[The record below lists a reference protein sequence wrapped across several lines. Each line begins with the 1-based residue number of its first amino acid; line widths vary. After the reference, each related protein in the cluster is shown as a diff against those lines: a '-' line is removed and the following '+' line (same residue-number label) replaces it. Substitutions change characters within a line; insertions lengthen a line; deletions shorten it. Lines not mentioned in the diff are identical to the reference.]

1 MFVNFFIDRPI
12 FASVLAIVIVVAGA
26 VAIPFLPVAMF
37 PEITPPQVVVQAT
50 YPGAS
55 AEVVEQTVTT
65 PIEQQVNGVENMI
78 YMSSRSGSD
87 GTMTLAVTFEVGT
100 NLDIAAVNVQ
110 NRVAIA
116 QAKLP
121 ADVVRQGLNI
131 TKQSPDLVEIVALT
145 SPDGSRD
152 ELYLS
157 NYATLQVRDVLA
169 RVPGV
174 GQVLVFNGR
183 DYGMRIWL
191 NPDRLASLGLT
202 AGDVADAVREQNLQ
216 AAAGQIGQ
224 PPAPR
229 GQQFQYTVT
238 TRGRLSTVSE
248 FEDIILRTRPDGSV
262 LRVHDVGRVELGAQS
277 YGSFGRVGGKP
288 AALIGI
294 FQLPDANALDV
305 ARGVEAAMAR
315 LAPSFPSGVT
325 YTLPYNTT
333 DFVRVSIE
341 EVILTLLVAI
351 GLVILTVYVFLQ
363 DWRTTLIP
371 TLTIPV
377 SLVGTFAV
385 ISAFGFSI
393 NTLTLF
399 GLVLAI
405 GIVVDDAIVVVENTQ
420 RHLDE
425 GNLEPRAAARLAM
438 AEVTGPV
445 IATALV
451 LMAVF
456 IPIAFLPG
464 ITGQL
469 YRQFA
474 LTIAVSVALSALN
487 AMTLTPAL
495 SALLLR
501 PAGVTRQRWLARA
514 WNASF
519 ARLTAGYDRVV
530 RHIVRRAAL
539 ALAVLLLL
547 AGASYALL
555 RAVPTGFAP
564 TEDQGYLLVNV
575 QLPDAASFERTDAV
589 VRQVEQIVL
598 ETPGVSNVV
607 AVGGRS
613 FISGVNGPN
622 VASLFPRLAPW
633 SERERPD
640 LQADAILARLR
651 ARLGQIQEAVVVAFP
666 PPPIR
671 GISSGGGFQFEL
683 QSVSGGSL
691 EGLDAVARQIM
702 DAARQ
707 RPELAGM
714 FTGFR
719 PGVPQLDA
727 QVDRT
732 KARTLGVPVS
742 DVFTSLQTFLGS
754 LYVNDFNAF
763 GRVWRVQLQAE
774 PSYRATP
781 SDVGRL
787 YVRSQPDQTGQ
798 PGQMVPLST
807 LVTVKPVTGP
817 DTISHYNLYR
827 SAEIAGDTA
836 RGASSGQAIA
846 AMQDL
851 ARRFLPAGMAY
862 EWTGLAY
869 QEIESG
875 SWAPFVF
882 ALSALFVFLV
892 LAAQYESWLVPLAVI
907 LAVPLGVLGALGA
920 LWLSG
925 LANDVYAQIGL
936 ALLIGLASK
945 NAILIVEFAR
955 ARREHGLPIVEA
967 AREAARLRFRP
978 ILMTSFAFI
987 LGSLPLVVATGAG
1000 AASRNSIGTTVVGGM
1015 LAVTVLGVLLVPAFY
1030 VAVERLA
1037 EWRRGSPRSPAA
1049 PDAASPS
1056 EDGADGPR
1064 PDQPPSGTTPVD
1076 GAAARPPTEAG
1087 RGGDEG

>member
-1 MFVNFFIDRPI
+1 VFVNFFIDRPI

-26 VAIPFLPVAMF
+26 VAIPFLPIAMF
-37 PEITPPQVVVQAT
+37 PEITPPQVVVTAN

-55 AEVVEQTVTT
+55 AEVVEQTVAT
-65 PIEQQVNGVENMI
+65 PIEQQVNGVEDMI

-87 GTMTLAVTFEVGT
+87 GTMTLNVTFKVGT
-100 NLDIAAVNVQ
+100 DLDIAAVNVQ
-110 NRVAIA
+110 NRVSIA

-121 ADVVRQGLNI
+121 ADVTRQGITI
-131 TKQSPDLVEIVALT
+131 TKQSPDLVEIVALV

-152 ELYLS
+152 ELYLA
-157 NYATLQVRDVLA
+157 NYATLQLVDVLA

-174 GQVLVFNGR
+174 GQVTVFNGR
-183 DYGMRIWL
+183 DYGMRLWL
-191 NPDRLASLGLT
+191 NPERLAGLGLT

-224 PPAPR
+224 PPALP

-238 TRGRLSTVSE
+238 TRGRLTTPAE
-248 FEDIILRTRPDGSV
+248 FEQIILRTRSDGSL
-262 LRVHDVGRVELGAQS
+262 LRVGDVARVELGAQN

-288 AALIGI
+288 AALVGI
-294 FQLPDANALDV
+294 FQLPGANALEV
-305 ARGVEAAMAR
+305 SKGVQAAVAR

-325 YTLPYNTT
+325 HTRPYNTT
-333 DFVRVSIE
+333 EFVRVSIE
-341 EVILTLLVAI
+341 EVVHT
-351 GLVILTVYVFLQ
+351 LVIAIALVVLTVYVFLQ
-363 DWRTTLIP
+363 DWRATLIP

-377 SLVGTFAV
+377 SLVGTFAI
-385 ISAFGFSI
+385 ISVFGFSI

-425 GNLEPRAAARLAM
+425 QRLAPREAARRAT
-438 AEVTGPV
+438 AEVVGPV
-445 IATALV
+445 VATALV

-487 AMTLTPAL
+487 ALTLTPAL
-495 SALLLR
+495 CALLLR
-501 PAGVTRQRWLARA
+501 PAGTARKRWLARVWDA
-514 WNASF
+514 AF
-519 ARLTAGYDRVV
+519 LRLTNRYDWSVQ
-530 RHIVRRAAL
+530 HIVRRAAL
-539 ALAVLLLL
+539 AIVVLLVLS
-547 AGASYALL
+547 GASYVLL
-555 RAVPTGFAP
+555 RTVPTGFAP

-575 QLPDAASFERTDAV
+575 QLPDAASLERTDAV
-589 VRQVEQIVL
+589 VQQIEKVLL
-598 ETPGVSNVV
+598 ETPGVETVV
-607 AVGGRS
+607 AIGGRS
-613 FISGVNGPN
+613 FITGVNGPN
-622 VASLFPRLAPW
+622 VASLFPRLTPW
-633 SERERPD
+633 SQRKTPE
-640 LQADAILARLR
+640 LQADAILGRLR
-651 ARLGQIQEAVVVAFP
+651 SRLGSIQEAVVVVFP

-683 QSVSGGSL
+683 QSVGGGSL
-691 EGLDAVARQIM
+691 QDIDAAARQIM

-707 RPELAGM
+707 RPELAAT

-727 QVDRT
+727 QVDRG
-732 KARTLGVPVS
+732 KAKALGVPLT
-742 DVFTSLQTFLGS
+742 DVFSSLQI
-754 LYVNDFNAF
+754 Y
-763 GRVWRVQLQAE
+763 RVQLQAE
-774 PSYRATP
+774 PSFRASP
-781 SDVGRL
+781 SDVARL
-787 YVRSQPDQTGQ
+787 YVRSQGGPDGRS
-798 PGQMVPLST
+798 GQMVPLST
-807 LVTVKPVTGP
+807 LVTVKPITGP

-836 RGASSGQAIA
+836 PGASSGQAIA
-846 AMQDL
+846 AMQDV
-851 ARRFLPAGMAY
+851 ARSLPPGMAY
-862 EWTGLAY
+862 EWSGLAF
-869 QEIESG
+869 QEIEAG
-875 SWAPFVF
+875 SRAGFVF
-882 ALSALFVFLV
+882 GLSALFVFLV

-920 LWLSG
+920 LWFSG

-945 NAILIVEFAR
+945 NAILIVEFAKE
-955 ARREHGLPIVEA
+955 RRERGIEAPEA

-987 LGSLPLVVATGAG
+987 LGSLPLVFASGAG
-1000 AASRNSIGTTVVGGM
+1000 AASRHSMGTTVVGGM

-1037 EWRRGSPRSPAA
+1037 AWRGRREPITPSRRDGSLEA
-1049 PDAASPS
+1049 
-1056 EDGADGPR
+1056 
-1064 PDQPPSGTTPVD
+1064 TP
-1076 GAAARPPTEAG
+1076 
-1087 RGGDEG
+1087 

>member
-26 VAIPFLPVAMF
+26 VAIPFLPIAMF
-37 PEITPPQVVVQAT
+37 PEITPPQVVVTAT

-87 GTMTLAVTFEVGT
+87 GTMTLTVTFQVGT
-100 NLDIAAVNVQ
+100 DLDIAAVNVQ

-121 ADVVRQGLNI
+121 PDVIRQGLSI

-157 NYATLQVRDVLA
+157 NYATLQVVNVLA

-174 GQVLVFNGR
+174 GQVTVFNGQ
-183 DYGMRIWL
+183 DYGMRLWL

-238 TRGRLSTVSE
+238 TRGRLSTPEE
-248 FEDIILRTRPDGSV
+248 FADIILRTRADGSV
-262 LRVHDVGRVELGAQS
+262 LRVRDVGRVELGAQN
-277 YGSFGRVGGKP
+277 YGSFGRVGGQP

-294 FQLPDANALDV
+294 FQLPGANALEVSRGVQEAV
-305 ARGVEAAMAR
+305 AR
-315 LAPSFPSGVT
+315 LTPSFPSGVT
-325 YTLPYNTT
+325 HTRPYNTT
-333 DFVRVSIE
+333 EFVRVSIE
-341 EVILTLLVAI
+341 EVVETLLIAI
-351 GLVILTVYVFLQ
+351 GLVVLTVYVFLQ
-363 DWRTTLIP
+363 DWRATLIP

-425 GNLEPRAAARLAM
+425 EGLPPREATRRAT
-438 AEVTGPV
+438 AEVVGPV
-445 IATALV
+445 VATALV

-456 IPIAFLPG
+456 VPISLLPG

-474 LTIAVSVALSALN
+474 LTIAVSVGLSAVN
-487 AMTLTPAL
+487 ALTLTPAL
-495 SALLLR
+495 CALLLR
-501 PAGVTRQRWLARA
+501 PAHAGRQRWLART
-514 WNASF
+514 WNAGF
-519 ARLTAGYDRVV
+519 ARLTAGYDRTVGHVV
-530 RHIVRRAAL
+530 RRSAL
-539 ALAVLLLL
+539 AVAVLLLL
-547 AGASYALL
+547 GGLGYLLL

-575 QLPDAASFERTDAV
+575 QLPDAASLQRTDAV
-589 VRQVEQIVL
+589 VRQIERILL
-598 ETPGVSNVV
+598 ETPGIETVV
-607 AVGGRS
+607 AIGGRS

-633 SERERPD
+633 DHRETPE
-640 LQADAILARLR
+640 LQAGAILGRLR
-651 ARLGQIQEAVVVAFP
+651 ARLSAIQEAVIVVFP

-671 GISSGGGFQFEL
+671 GISSGGGFQFQL
-683 QSVSGGSL
+683 QSVAGGSL
-691 EGLDAVARQIM
+691 VDLDATARQIL
-702 DAARQ
+702 DAARR
-707 RPELAGM
+707 RPELGTT
-714 FTGFR
+714 FTAFR

-732 KARTLGVPVS
+732 KAKALGVPLS
-742 DVFTSLQTFLGS
+742 EVFTSLQIFLGS

-763 GRVWRVQLQAE
+763 GRVYRVQLQAE
-774 PSYRATP
+774 PSFRATP
-781 SDVGRL
+781 DDVGRL
-787 YVRSQPDQTGQ
+787 YVRGE
-798 PGQMVPLST
+798 PGVDGNGAQMVPLST
-807 LVTVKPVTGP
+807 LVTVRPITGP
-817 DTISHYNLYR
+817 DSISHYNLYR

-836 RGASSGQAIA
+836 PGASSGQAIA
-846 AMQDL
+846 AMQDI
-851 ARRFLPAGMAY
+851 ARGLPAGMSY
-862 EWTGLAY
+862 EWSGLAF
-869 QEIESG
+869 QEIEAG
-875 SWAPFVF
+875 GYAGYVF
-882 ALSALFVFLV
+882 GLSALFVFLV

-907 LAVPLGVLGALGA
+907 MAVPLGVLGALGA

-925 LANDVYAQIGL
+925 LASDVYAQIGL

-945 NAILIVEFAR
+945 NAILIVEFAKE
-955 ARREHGLPIVEA
+955 RRERGAPIREA
-967 AREAARLRFRP
+967 ARQAARLRFRP

-987 LGSLPLVVATGAG
+987 LGSLPLVIASGAG
-1000 AASRNSIGTTVVGGM
+1000 AASRHSIGTTVVGGM

-1030 VAVERLA
+1030 VAVEQLV
-1037 EWRRGSPRSPAA
+1037 EWRR
-1049 PDAASPS
+1049 
-1056 EDGADGPR
+1056 PR
-1064 PDQPPSGTTPVD
+1064 PVPADPSAGVPPSTPHD
-1076 GAAARPPTEAG
+1076 G
-1087 RGGDEG
+1087 

>member
-1 MFVNFFIDRPI
+1 MFVNFFIARPI
-12 FASVLAIVIVVAGA
+12 FAAVLAIVIVVAGA
-26 VAIPFLPVAMF
+26 VAIPFLPIAMF
-37 PEITPPQVVVQAT
+37 PNITPPQVVVTAT

-87 GTMTLAVTFEVGT
+87 GTMTLTVTFKVGT
-100 NLDIAAVNVQ
+100 DLDIAAVNVQ

-116 QAKLP
+116 EAKLP
-121 ADVVRQGLNI
+121 QDVTRQGLTI
-131 TKQSPDLVEIVALT
+131 TKQSPDLVEIVALI
-145 SPDGSRD
+145 SPDGSRN

-157 NYATLQVRDVLA
+157 NYATLQVVDALA

-174 GQVLVFNGR
+174 GQVTVFNGQ
-183 DYGMRIWL
+183 DYGMRLWL
-191 NPDRLASLGLT
+191 NPDSLASLGLT
-202 AGDVADAVREQNLQ
+202 AGDVADAVREQNVQ

-238 TRGRLSTVSE
+238 TRGRLSTVAE
-248 FEDIILRTRPDGSV
+248 FENIILRTRADGSA
-262 LRVHDVGRVELGAQS
+262 LRLRDVGRVELGAQS

-288 AALIGI
+288 AALVGI
-294 FQLPDANALDV
+294 FQLPNANALDV
-305 ARGVEAAMAR
+305 SRGVQRAMAR
-315 LAPSFPSGVT
+315 LAPSFPSGVAHT
-325 YTLPYNTT
+325 RPYNTT
-333 DFVRVSIE
+333 DFVRDSII
-341 EVILTLLVAI
+341 EVVDTLLIAI

-425 GNLEPRAAARLAM
+425 EGLAPDEATRRAT
-438 AEVTGPV
+438 AEVVGPV

-464 ITGQL
+464 ITGEL

-487 AMTLTPAL
+487 ALTLTPAL
-495 SALLLR
+495 CALLLR
-501 PAGVTRQRWLARA
+501 PAGTTRQRWLARV
-514 WNASF
+514 WNSGF
-519 ARLTAGYDRVV
+519 ARLTAGYDRSVQL
-530 RHIVRRAAL
+530 IVRRAGL
-539 ALAVLLLL
+539 AVVLLLVL
-547 AGASYALL
+547 SGASFLLL
-555 RAVPTGFAP
+555 RTVPTGFAP

-589 VRQVEQIVL
+589 MRQVERIVL
-598 ETPGVSNVV
+598 DTPGVETLV
-607 AVGGRS
+607 AIGGRS

-622 VASLFPRLAPW
+622 VGSLFPRLAPW
-633 SERERPD
+633 SERKTSD
-640 LQADAILARLR
+640 LQADAILGRLR
-651 ARLGQIQEAVVVAFP
+651 TQLGAIQEASIVVFP

-671 GISSGGGFQFEL
+671 GISSGGGFQFEV
-683 QSVSGGSL
+683 QSVGGGSL
-691 EGLDAVARQIM
+691 QDLAAAAQQIIEGARE
-702 DAARQ
+702 
-707 RPELAGM
+707 RPEIAST

-727 QVDRT
+727 QVDRA
-732 KARTLGVPVS
+732 KAKALGVPLS
-742 DVFTSLQTFLGS
+742 DVFASLQIFLGS
-754 LYVNDFNAF
+754 LYVNDFNTF
-763 GRVWRVQLQAE
+763 GRVYRVQLQAE
-774 PSYRATP
+774 PRYRAVP
-781 SDVGRL
+781 SDVTRL
-787 YVRSQPDQTGQ
+787 YVRGQ
-798 PGQMVPLST
+798 PGQNGQAGQMIPLST
-807 LVTVKPVTGP
+807 LVTVKPITGP

-836 RGASSGQAIA
+836 PGASSGQAIE
-846 AMQDL
+846 AMENL
-851 ARRFLPAGMAY
+851 ARRLLPAGMAY
-862 EWTGLAY
+862 EWTGLAF
-869 QEIESG
+869 QEVEAG
-875 SWAPFVF
+875 SNAPFVF

-907 LAVPLGVLGALGA
+907 MAVPLGILGALGA
-920 LWLSG
+920 LWLTG

-945 NAILIVEFAR
+945 NAILIVEFAKE
-955 ARREHGLPIVEA
+955 RRERGVDIREA
-967 AREAARLRFRP
+967 AQEAARLRFRP

-987 LGSLPLVVATGAG
+987 LGSLPLVVASGAG

-1030 VAVERLA
+1030 VAVERLV
-1037 EWRRGSPRSPAA
+1037 ERRR
-1049 PDAASPS
+1049 
-1056 EDGADGPR
+1056 
-1064 PDQPPSGTTPVD
+1064 
-1076 GAAARPPTEAG
+1076 AR
-1087 RGGDEG
+1087 

>member
-1 MFVNFFIDRPI
+1 MFVDFFIQRLI

-26 VAIPFLPVAMF
+26 VAIPFLPIAMF
-37 PEITPPQVVVQAT
+37 PEITPPQVVVTAT

-65 PIEQQVNGVENMI
+65 PIEEQVNGVENMI

-87 GTMTLAVTFEVGT
+87 GTMTLTVTFKVGT
-100 NLDIAAVNVQ
+100 DLDIAAVNVQ

-121 ADVVRQGLNI
+121 PDVVRQGISI

-152 ELYLS
+152 ELYLA
-157 NYATLQVRDVLA
+157 NYATLQVVDALA

-174 GQVLVFNGR
+174 GQVMVFNGR
-183 DYGMRIWL
+183 DYGMRLWL
-191 NPDRLASLGLT
+191 NPDALASLGLT
-202 AGDVADAVREQNLQ
+202 AGDVAAAVREQNLQ

-224 PPAPR
+224 PPAPP

-238 TRGRLSTVSE
+238 TRGRLSTPAE
-248 FEDIILRTRPDGSV
+248 FEDIILRTRADGSV
-262 LRVHDVGRVELGAQS
+262 LRVRDVARVELGAQS

-288 AALIGI
+288 AALIGV
-294 FQLPDANALDV
+294 FQLPGANALDV
-305 ARGVEAAMAR
+305 SRGVQATMAR

-325 YTLPYNTT
+325 HTRPYNTT
-333 DFVRVSIE
+333 EFVRVSIE
-341 EVILTLLVAI
+341 EVVLTLLIAI
-351 GLVILTVYVFLQ
+351 GLVVLTVWVFLQ
-363 DWRTTLIP
+363 DWRATLIP

-385 ISAFGFSI
+385 ISVFGFSI

-425 GNLEPRAAARLAM
+425 GARDPRQAARRAT
-438 AEVTGPV
+438 AEVVGPV

-451 LMAVF
+451 LLAVF
-456 IPIAFLPG
+456 VPIAFLPG
-464 ITGQL
+464 ITGRL

-487 AMTLTPAL
+487 ALTLTPAL

-501 PAGVTRQRWLARA
+501 PVGGRRRWLGRI
-514 WNASF
+514 WNAGF
-519 ARLTAGYDRVV
+519 ARLTAGYDRAVG
-530 RHIVRRAAL
+530 RLVRRAAL
-539 ALAVLLLL
+539 AVGLLVVLSAAAILLLR
-547 AGASYALL
+547 S
-555 RAVPTGFAP
+555 VPTGFAP
-564 TEDQGYLLVNV
+564 TEDQGYLLINV
-575 QLPDAASFERTDAV
+575 QLPDAASLERTDAV
-589 VRQVEQIVL
+589 VRRIEQVVL
-598 ETPGVSNVV
+598 ETPGVETVV
-607 AVGGRS
+607 AIGGRS

-633 SERERPD
+633 SERRAPE
-640 LQADAILARLR
+640 LGAAAILRRLR
-651 ARLGQIQEAVVVAFP
+651 ARLAEIQEAVVVVFP

-671 GISSGGGFQFEL
+671 GIASGGGFQFEV
-683 QSVSGGSL
+683 QSVGGRSL
-691 EGLDAVARQIM
+691 DDLDRATRQLL

-707 RPELAGM
+707 RPEIAAA

-732 KARTLGVPVS
+732 KAKMLGVPLS
-742 DVFTSLQTFLGS
+742 DVFESLQICLGS

-763 GRVWRVQLQAE
+763 GRVYRVQLQAE
-774 PSYRATP
+774 AGYRATP
-781 SDVGRL
+781 GDIARL
-787 YVRSQPDQTGQ
+787 YVRSQPGPNGQ
-798 PGQMVPLST
+798 PPQMIPLST
-807 LVTVKPVTGP
+807 LVTVKPITGP

-836 RGASSGQAIA
+836 PGVSSGQAIA
-846 AMQDL
+846 AMEDL
-851 ARRFLPAGMAY
+851 ARRLLPPGMAY
-862 EWTGLAY
+862 EWTGLAF
-869 QEIESG
+869 QEIEAG
-875 SWAPFVF
+875 SWAGLVF

-907 LAVPLGVLGALGA
+907 LAVPLGVLGALTA
-920 LWLSG
+920 LWLGG

-945 NAILIVEFAR
+945 NAILIVEFAKE
-955 ARREHGLPIVEA
+955 RRERGRDRRDA

-987 LGSLPLVVATGAG
+987 LGSLPLVFASGAG
-1000 AASRNSIGTTVVGGM
+1000 AASRHSIGTTVVGGM
-1015 LAVTVLGVLLVPAFY
+1015 LSITVLGVLLVPAFY
-1030 VAVERLA
+1030 VAVDRLA
-1037 EWRRGSPRSPAA
+1037 EWGRRVSGATAAGVAGPAA
-1049 PDAASPS
+1049 P
-1056 EDGADGPR
+1056 
-1064 PDQPPSGTTPVD
+1064 
-1076 GAAARPPTEAG
+1076 GAA
-1087 RGGDEG
+1087 D

>member
-26 VAIPFLPVAMF
+26 VAIPFLPIAMF
-37 PEITPPQVVVQAT
+37 PQITPPQVVVQAT

-87 GTMTLAVTFEVGT
+87 GTMTLNVTFKVGT
-100 NLDIAAVNVQ
+100 DLDIAAVNVQ
-110 NRVAIA
+110 NRVAVA

-121 ADVVRQGLNI
+121 QDVVRQGLSI

-157 NYATLQVRDVLA
+157 NYATLQVVDVLA

-174 GQVLVFNGR
+174 GQVTVFNGR
-183 DYGMRIWL
+183 DYGMRLWL
-191 NPDRLASLGLT
+191 NPDTLAGLGLT
-202 AGDVADAVREQNLQ
+202 AGDVAAAVREQNLQ

-238 TRGRLSTVSE
+238 TRGRLSTAAE
-248 FEDIILRTRPDGSV
+248 FEDIILRTRSDGSV
-262 LRVHDVGRVELGAQS
+262 LRVRDVGRVELGSQS
-277 YGSFGRVGGKP
+277 YASFGRVGGTP
-288 AALIGI
+288 AALVGV
-294 FQLPDANALDV
+294 FQLPNANALDV
-305 ARGVEAAMAR
+305 SRGVQAAVAR

-325 YTLPYNTT
+325 HSRPYNTT
-333 DFVRVSIE
+333 EFVRVSIE
-341 EVILTLLVAI
+341 EVVQTLLIAI
-351 GLVILTVYVFLQ
+351 GLVILTVFVFLQ

-399 GLVLAI
+399 GFVLAI

-425 GNLEPRAAARLAM
+425 GNVDPREAARQAM
-438 AEVTGPV
+438 VEVTGPV

-464 ITGQL
+464 ITGEL

-495 SALLLR
+495 CALLLR
-501 PAGVTRQRWLARA
+501 STVGTRQRFLARV

-519 ARLTAGYDRVV
+519 ARLTNGYDWTV
-530 RHIVRRAAL
+530 RHIVRLAAL
-539 ALAVLLLL
+539 ALVVLLVLS
-547 AGASYALL
+547 GAAYALL
-555 RAVPTGFAP
+555 RVVPTGFAP
-564 TEDQGYLLVNV
+564 TEDQGYLLVAV
-575 QLPDAASFERTDAV
+575 QLPDAASLERTDAV
-589 VRQVEQIVL
+589 VRQIEKMLL
-598 ETPGVSNVV
+598 ETEGVETVV
-607 AVGGRS
+607 AIGGRS

-622 VASLFPRLAPW
+622 VASLFPRLSPW
-633 SERERPD
+633 SKRKRAD

-651 ARLGQIQEAVVVAFP
+651 ARLGEIREAIVVAFP

-671 GISSGGGFQFEL
+671 GISSGGGFQFEV
-683 QSVSGGSL
+683 QSVGGGSL
-691 EGLDAVARQIM
+691 TDLDAAARQMM

-707 RPELAGM
+707 RPELA
-714 FTGFR
+714 TTYTAFR

-727 QVDRT
+727 QVDRAKS
-732 KARTLGVPVS
+732 KALGVPVS
-742 DVFTSLQTFLGS
+742 DVFESLQIFLGS
-754 LYVNDFNAF
+754 LYVNDFNSF

-774 PSYRATP
+774 PSFRATP
-781 SDVGRL
+781 SDIERL
-787 YVRSQPDQTGQ
+787 HVRSQPGPNGQ
-798 PGQMVPLST
+798 AARMVPLST

-836 RGASSGQAIA
+836 PGASSGQAIA

-851 ARRFLPAGMAY
+851 ARRFLPPGMAY
-862 EWTGLAY
+862 EWTGLAF

-875 SWAPFVF
+875 SWAPLVF

-920 LWLSG
+920 LALRG

-945 NAILIVEFAR
+945 TAILIVEFAK
-955 ARREHGLPIVEA
+955 ARRERGLDIREA

-987 LGSLPLVVATGAG
+987 LGSFPLVVATGAG
-1000 AASRNSIGTTVVGGM
+1000 AASRHSIGTTVVGGM

-1037 EWRRGSPRSPAA
+1037 EWRAPRRG
-1049 PDAASPS
+1049 
-1056 EDGADGPR
+1056 
-1064 PDQPPSGTTPVD
+1064 
-1076 GAAARPPTEAG
+1076 
-1087 RGGDEG
+1087 

>member
-12 FASVLAIVIVVAGA
+12 FAAVLAIVLVVAGA
-26 VAIPFLPVAMF
+26 VAIPFLPIAMF
-37 PEITPPQVVVQAT
+37 PQITPPQVVVQAT

-87 GTMTLAVTFEVGT
+87 GTMTLTVTFQVGT
-100 NLDIAAVNVQ
+100 DLDIAAVNVQ

-121 ADVVRQGLNI
+121 QDVLRQGLSI

-157 NYATLQVRDVLA
+157 NFATLQVLDVLA
-169 RVPGV
+169 RVRGV
-174 GQVLVFNGR
+174 GQVIVFNGR

-191 NPDRLASLGLT
+191 NPDTLASLGLT
-202 AGDVADAVREQNLQ
+202 AGDVADAIREQNLQ

-238 TRGRLSTVSE
+238 TRGRLSTVAE
-248 FEDIILRTRPDGSV
+248 FEDIILRTRADGSV
-262 LRVHDVGRVELGAQS
+262 LRVRDVGRVELGAQS
-277 YGSFGRVGGKP
+277 YGSFGRVAGKP
-288 AALIGI
+288 AALIGV

-305 ARGVEAAMAR
+305 ARGVERAMER

-333 DFVRVSIE
+333 EFVRASIK
-341 EVILTLLVAI
+341 EVVETLLIAVA
-351 GLVILTVYVFLQ
+351 LVVLTVYVFLQ

-425 GNLEPRAAARLAM
+425 RGIAPREAAREAM

-474 LTIAVSVALSALN
+474 LTIAVSVALSAFN

-495 SALLLR
+495 CALLLR
-501 PAGVTRQRWLARA
+501 PAGAARQRWLARV
-514 WNASF
+514 WNAAF
-519 ARLTAGYDRVV
+519 ARLTSGYDRTVQ
-530 RHIVRRAAL
+530 HIVRRAAL
-539 ALAVLLLL
+539 ALVLLLVL
-547 AGASYALL
+547 GGTAVMLL
-555 RAVPTGFAP
+555 RTVPTGFAP
-564 TEDQGYLLVNV
+564 TEDQGYLLVNI

-589 VRQVEQIVL
+589 VRQVEKILL
-598 ETPGVSNVV
+598 ETPGVANVV
-607 AVGGRS
+607 AIGGRS

-633 SERERPD
+633 HDRKKAE
-640 LQADAILARLR
+640 LQAGAILARLR
-651 ARLGQIQEAVVVAFP
+651 ARLGGIQEAVVVVFP

-671 GISSGGGFQFEL
+671 GLSSGGGFQFEL
-683 QSVSGGSL
+683 QSVRGGSL
-691 EGLDAVARQIM
+691 DELDTVARQM
-702 DAARQ
+702 MQAARE
-707 RPELAGM
+707 RRELA
-714 FTGFR
+714 TTYTAFR

-727 QVDRT
+727 QVDRAKT
-732 KARTLGVPVS
+732 KALGVPIS
-742 DVFTSLQTFLGS
+742 DVFSSLQIFLGS

-774 PSYRATP
+774 PSYRASP
-781 SDVGRL
+781 NDVSRL
-787 YVRSQPDQTGQ
+787 YVRSGNGQ
-798 PGQMVPLST
+798 NGHSGQMVPLST
-807 LVTVKPVTGP
+807 LVTVKPITGP

-836 RGASSGQAIA
+836 PGASSGQAIA
-846 AMQDL
+846 AMQEL
-851 ARRFLPAGMAY
+851 ARRFLPSGMAY
-862 EWTGLAY
+862 EWTGLAF
-869 QEIESG
+869 QEIEAG
-875 SWAPFVF
+875 SWAPYVF

-907 LAVPLGVLGALGA
+907 LAVPLGLLGALSA
-920 LWLSG
+920 LWLRG

-936 ALLIGLASK
+936 ALLIGLAAK
-945 NAILIVEFAR
+945 NAILIVEFAKE
-955 ARREHGLPIVEA
+955 RRERGLAIREA
-967 AREAARLRFRP
+967 AREAARIRFRP

-1000 AASRNSIGTTVVGGM
+1000 AASRHSIGTTVVGGM

-1030 VAVERLA
+1030 VAVEWLS
-1037 EWRRGSPRSPAA
+1037 ERRR
-1049 PDAASPS
+1049 PS
-1056 EDGADGPR
+1056 E
-1064 PDQPPSGTTPVD
+1064 
-1076 GAAARPPTEAG
+1076 
-1087 RGGDEG
+1087 

>member
-1 MFVNFFIDRPI
+1 VVNFFIDRPV
-12 FASVLAIVIVVAGA
+12 FATVLAVVIVVAGA
-26 VAIPFLPVAMF
+26 VAIPFLPIAMF
-37 PEITPPQVVVQAT
+37 PEITPPQVVVTAT

-87 GTMTLAVTFEVGT
+87 GTMTLTVTFKVGT
-100 NLDIAAVNVQ
+100 DLDIAAVNVQ

-121 ADVVRQGLNI
+121 ADVIRQGLSI

-152 ELYLS
+152 ELYLA
-157 NYATLQVRDVLA
+157 NYATLQVVDVLA

-174 GQVLVFNGR
+174 GQVTVFNGR
-183 DYGMRIWL
+183 DYGMRLWL

-238 TRGRLSTVSE
+238 TRGRLSTPAE
-248 FEDIILRTRPDGSV
+248 FEDIILRTRADGSV
-262 LRVHDVGRVELGAQS
+262 LRVADVGRVELGAQS

-294 FQLPDANALDV
+294 FQLPGANALDV
-305 ARGVEAAMAR
+305 SRGVQAAVAR

-325 YTLPYNTT
+325 HTRPYNTT
-333 DFVRVSIE
+333 EFVRVSII
-341 EVILTLLVAI
+341 EVVETLLIAI

-425 GNLEPRAAARLAM
+425 EGLDPRVATRRAT
-438 AEVTGPV
+438 AEVVGPV
-445 IATALV
+445 VATALV

-456 IPIAFLPG
+456 VPIAFLPG

-474 LTIAVSVALSALN
+474 LTIAVSVTLSAFN
-487 AMTLTPAL
+487 ALTLTPAL
-495 SALLLR
+495 CALLLR
-501 PAGVTRQRWLARA
+501 PAGAARQRWLARV
-514 WNASF
+514 WNAGF
-519 ARLTAGYDRVV
+519 ARLTNGYDWSV
-530 RHIVRRAAL
+530 RQIVRRATL
-539 ALAVLLLL
+539 AVAVLLVLS
-547 AGASYALL
+547 ATSYLLL

-575 QLPDAASFERTDAV
+575 QLPDAASLERTDAI
-589 VRQVEQIVL
+589 VRRIEKILL
-598 ETPGVSNVV
+598 ETPGIENTV
-607 AVGGRS
+607 AIGGRS

-633 SERERPD
+633 SSREEPE
-640 LQADAILARLR
+640 LQAGAILARLR
-651 ARLGQIQEAVVVAFP
+651 AQLAGIQEAVVIVFP

-683 QSVSGGSL
+683 QSVAGGSL
-691 EGLDAVARQIM
+691 ADLDAAARQIIEGS
-702 DAARQ
+702 RQ
-707 RPELAGM
+707 RPELAAT
-714 FTGFR
+714 FTAFR

-732 KARTLGVPVS
+732 KAKALGVPLS
-742 DVFTSLQTFLGS
+742 DVFSSLQIFLGS

-763 GRVWRVQLQAE
+763 GRVYRVQLQAE
-774 PSYRATP
+774 PGYRATP
-781 SDVGRL
+781 ADVARL
-787 YVRSQPDQTGQ
+787 YVRSQGGMNGQ
-798 PGQMVPLST
+798 APQMVPLST
-807 LVTVKPVTGP
+807 LVTVRPITGP

-836 RGASSGQAIA
+836 AGASSGQAIA
-846 AMQDL
+846 AMQEL
-851 ARRFLPAGMAY
+851 ARTLPAGMAY
-862 EWTGLAY
+862 EWSGLAY
-869 QEIESG
+869 QELEAG
-875 SWAPFVF
+875 SRAGFVF

-925 LANDVYAQIGL
+925 GANDVYAQIGL

-945 NAILIVEFAR
+945 NAILIVEFAKE
-955 ARREHGLPIVEA
+955 RREHGADIREA
-967 AREAARLRFRP
+967 AQEAARLRFRP

-987 LGSLPLVVATGAG
+987 LGSLPLVVASGAG
-1000 AASRNSIGTTVVGGM
+1000 AASRHSIGTTVVGGM

-1037 EWRRGSPRSPAA
+1037 EWRRPRVSASPASDRSA
-1049 PDAASPS
+1049 
-1056 EDGADGPR
+1056 
-1064 PDQPPSGTTPVD
+1064 
-1076 GAAARPPTEAG
+1076 
-1087 RGGDEG
+1087 

>member
-26 VAIPFLPVAMF
+26 VAIPFLPIAMF
-37 PEITPPQVVVQAT
+37 PDITPPQVVVTAT

-78 YMSSRSGSD
+78 YMSSKSGSD
-87 GTMTLAVTFEVGT
+87 GTMTLTVTFKVGAD
-100 NLDIAAVNVQ
+100 LDIAAVNVQ

-116 QAKLP
+116 EAKLP
-121 ADVVRQGLNI
+121 PDVTRQGISI

-157 NYATLQVRDVLA
+157 NYATLQVVDVLA

-174 GQVLVFNGR
+174 GQVTVFNGR
-183 DYGMRIWL
+183 DYGMRLWL
-191 NPDRLASLGLT
+191 NPDTLASLGLT

-238 TRGRLSTVSE
+238 TRGRLSTVAE
-248 FEDIILRTRPDGSV
+248 FENIILRTRADGSI
-262 LRVHDVGRVELGAQS
+262 LRLRDVGRAELGAQS

-288 AALIGI
+288 AALVGV
-294 FQLPDANALDV
+294 FQLPNANALDV
-305 ARGVEAAMAR
+305 SRGVQRAMAR
-315 LAPSFPSGVT
+315 LAPGFPSGVAHT
-325 YTLPYNTT
+325 RPYNTT
-333 DFVRVSIE
+333 DFVRDSIV
-341 EVILTLLVAI
+341 EVVRTLVIAI
-351 GLVILTVYVFLQ
+351 GLVVVTVFVFLQ

-425 GNLEPRAAARLAM
+425 EGLAPTEATRRAT
-438 AEVTGPV
+438 AEVVGPV

-464 ITGQL
+464 ITGEL

-474 LTIAVSVALSALN
+474 LTIAVSVGLSAFN
-487 AMTLTPAL
+487 ALTLTPAL
-495 SALLLR
+495 CALLLR
-501 PAGVTRQRWLARA
+501 PASAGRQRWLART
-514 WNASF
+514 WNRAF
-519 ARLTAGYDRVV
+519 ARLTAGYDRTV
-530 RHIVRRAAL
+530 RLIVRRAVL
-539 ALAVLLLL
+539 AVVLLLVL
-547 AGASYALL
+547 AGTGALLL

-575 QLPDAASFERTDAV
+575 QLPDAASVERTDAV
-589 VRQVEQIVL
+589 MRQIEQIVL
-598 ETPGVSNVV
+598 DTPGVETLV
-607 AVGGRS
+607 AIGGRS

-622 VASLFPRLAPW
+622 VGSLFPRLAPW
-633 SERERPD
+633 SERTSAP
-640 LQADAILARLR
+640 LQAAAILARLR
-651 ARLGQIQEAVVVAFP
+651 ARLAAVQEAIVVVFP

-671 GISSGGGFQFEL
+671 GISSGGGFQFMV
-683 QSVSGGSL
+683 QSVAGGSL
-691 EGLDAVARQIM
+691 EELDAATRQII

-707 RPELAGM
+707 RPEIAST
-714 FTGFR
+714 FTAFR

-727 QVDRT
+727 QVDRA
-732 KARTLGVPVS
+732 KAKALGVPIS
-742 DVFTSLQTFLGS
+742 DVFASLQIFLGS

-763 GRVWRVQLQAE
+763 GRVYRVQLQAE
-774 PSYRATP
+774 PGYRSTP
-781 SDVGRL
+781 SDVTRL
-787 YVRSQPDQTGQ
+787 YVRSRPGQ
-798 PGQMVPLST
+798 NGQAGQMVPLST
-807 LVTVKPVTGP
+807 LVTVKPITGP
-817 DTISHYNLYR
+817 DTIAHYNLYR

-836 RGASSGQAIA
+836 PGASSGQVIA
-846 AMQDL
+846 AMEQI
-851 ARRFLPAGMAY
+851 ARRLLPAGMAY
-862 EWTGLAY
+862 EWTGLAF
-869 QEIESG
+869 QEIEAG
-875 SWAPFVF
+875 TTAPFVF

-907 LAVPLGVLGALGA
+907 MAVPLAVVGALGA
-920 LWLSG
+920 LWLG
-925 LANDVYAQIGL
+925 GVANDVYAQNGL

-945 NAILIVEFAR
+945 NAILIVEFAKE
-955 ARREHGLPIVEA
+955 RRERGLDIREA

-987 LGSLPLVVATGAG
+987 LGSLPLVTATGAG
-1000 AASRNSIGTTVVGGM
+1000 AASRHSIGVTVVGGM
-1015 LAVTVLGVLLVPAFY
+1015 LTVTVLGVLMVPAFF
-1030 VAVERLA
+1030 VVVERLA
-1037 EWRRGSPRSPAA
+1037 ERRRRS
-1049 PDAASPS
+1049 
-1056 EDGADGPR
+1056 
-1064 PDQPPSGTTPVD
+1064 
-1076 GAAARPPTEAG
+1076 
-1087 RGGDEG
+1087 GGG

>member
-26 VAIPFLPVAMF
+26 VAIPFLPIAQY

-87 GTMTLAVTFEVGT
+87 GTMTLTVTFKVGT

-121 ADVVRQGLNI
+121 QDVVRQGLSI

-157 NYATLQVRDVLA
+157 NYATLQVVDLLA

-174 GQVLVFNGR
+174 GQVQVFNGR
-183 DYGMRIWL
+183 DYGMRLWL
-191 NPDRLASLGLT
+191 NPDTLASLGLT
-202 AGDVADAVREQNLQ
+202 AGDVAAAVREQNLQ

-238 TRGRLSTVSE
+238 TRGRLSTPSE
-248 FEDIILRTRPDGSV
+248 FEDIILRTRSDGSV
-262 LRVHDVGRVELGAQS
+262 LRVRDVGRVELGAQS
-277 YGSFGRVGGKP
+277 YGSFGRVGGQP
-288 AALIGI
+288 AALVGV

-305 ARGVEAAMAR
+305 SRGVQEAMAR
-315 LAPSFPSGVT
+315 LAPSFPAGVA
-325 YTLPYNTT
+325 YTRPYNTT
-333 DFVRVSIE
+333 EFVRVSIE
-341 EVILTLLVAI
+341 EVVETLLIAI

-385 ISAFGFSI
+385 ISLFGFSI

-399 GLVLAI
+399 ALVLAI

-425 GNLEPRAAARLAM
+425 GGLEPREATRLAM

-445 IATALV
+445 IATSLV

-474 LTIAVSVALSALN
+474 LTIAVAVAFSTVN
-487 AMTLTPAL
+487 AMTLSPAL
-495 SALLLR
+495 CALLLR
-501 PAGVTRQRWLARA
+501 PAHQVRRHWLARI

-519 ARLTAGYDRVV
+519 ARLTNGYDWTVH
-530 RHIVRRAAL
+530 HIVRRAAL
-539 ALAVLLLL
+539 AVVMLVVLSGV
-547 AGASYALL
+547 AYALV
-555 RAVPTGFAP
+555 RAVPAGFAP

-575 QLPDAASFERTDAV
+575 QLPDAASLERTDAV
-589 VRQVEQIVL
+589 VRQIEQILL
-598 ETPGVSNVV
+598 ETEGVETAV
-607 AVGGRS
+607 AIGGRS

-633 SERERPD
+633 SERKEPA

-651 ARLGQIQEAVVVAFP
+651 ARLGAIQDAVVVVFP

-683 QSVSGGSL
+683 QSVGGRSL
-691 EGLDAVARQIM
+691 EDLDAAARQIIT
-702 DAARQ
+702 AARQ
-707 RPELAGM
+707 QPELA
-714 FTGFR
+714 TAYTAFR

-727 QVDRT
+727 QVDRAKS
-732 KARTLGVPVS
+732 KALGVPVS
-742 DVFTSLQTFLGS
+742 DVFESLQIFLGS

-774 PSYRATP
+774 PVYRATP
-781 SDVGRL
+781 SDVARL
-787 YVRSQPDQTGQ
+787 YVRSQPGLNGQ
-798 PGQMVPLST
+798 SGQMVPLST
-807 LVTVKPVTGP
+807 LVTVRPITGP

-836 RGASSGQAIA
+836 PGASSGQAIA
-846 AMQDL
+846 VMEEL
-851 ARRFLPAGMAY
+851 ARRFLPPGMAY
-862 EWTGLAY
+862 QWTGLAF
-869 QEIESG
+869 QEIEAG
-875 SWAPFVF
+875 SWAPFIF
-882 ALSALFVFLV
+882 GLSALFVFLV

-907 LAVPLGVLGALGA
+907 LTVPLGVLGALGA
-920 LWLSG
+920 LWLGG
-925 LANDVYAQIGL
+925 LANDVYSQIGL
-936 ALLIGLASK
+936 GLLIGLAAK
-945 NAILIVEFAR
+945 NAILIVEFAKVRGEQGLDIR
-955 ARREHGLPIVEA
+955 AA
-967 AREAARLRFRP
+967 AREAARIRFRP

-987 LGSLPLVVATGAG
+987 LGSLPLVLASGAG
-1000 AASRNSIGTTVVGGM
+1000 AASRHSIGTTVVGGM
-1015 LAVTVLGVLLVPAFY
+1015 LAVTVLGVLLVPAFF
-1030 VAVERLA
+1030 VAVESLA
-1037 EWRRGSPRSPAA
+1037 AWGRRVPRA
-1049 PDAASPS
+1049 P
-1056 EDGADGPR
+1056 E
-1064 PDQPPSGTTPVD
+1064 
-1076 GAAARPPTEAG
+1076 
-1087 RGGDEG
+1087 GG

>member
-1 MFVNFFIDRPI
+1 MLVNFFIDRPI

-26 VAIPFLPVAMF
+26 VAIPSLPIAMF
-37 PEITPPQVVVQAT
+37 PEITPPQVVVTAT

-55 AEVVEQTVTT
+55 AEVVEQTVAT
-65 PIEQQVNGVENMI
+65 PIEQQVNGVEDMI

-87 GTMTLAVTFEVGT
+87 GTMTLTVTFKVGT
-100 NLDIAAVNVQ
+100 DLDIAAVNVQ
-110 NRVAIA
+110 NRVSIA

-121 ADVVRQGLNI
+121 ADVTRQGLTI
-131 TKQSPDLVEIVALT
+131 VKQSPDLVEIVALT

-152 ELYLS
+152 ELFLA
-157 NYATLQVRDVLA
+157 NYATLQVVDVLA

-174 GQVLVFNGR
+174 GQVTVFNGR
-183 DYGMRIWL
+183 DYGMRLWL

-224 PPAPR
+224 PPSLP
-229 GQQFQYTVT
+229 GQSFQYTVT
-238 TRGRLSTVSE
+238 TRGRLSTPAE
-248 FEDIILRTRPDGSV
+248 FDDIILRTRSDGSL
-262 LRVHDVGRVELGAQS
+262 LRVRDVARVELGAQS

-294 FQLPDANALDV
+294 FQLPGANALDV
-305 ARGVEAAMAR
+305 SKGVQAAVAR

-325 YTLPYNTT
+325 HERPYNTT
-333 DFVRVSIE
+333 EFVRVSIE
-341 EVILTLLVAI
+341 EVVLTLFIAIALVV
-351 GLVILTVYVFLQ
+351 LVVYVFLQ
-363 DWRTTLIP
+363 DWRATLIP
-371 TLTIPV
+371 TMTIPV

-385 ISAFGFSI
+385 ISVFGFSI

-425 GNLEPRAAARLAM
+425 DGGLDAREAARRAT
-438 AEVTGPV
+438 AEVVGPV

-487 AMTLTPAL
+487 ALTLTPAL
-495 SALLLR
+495 CALLLR
-501 PAGVTRQRWLARA
+501 PAGATRKRWLARTWDA
-514 WNASF
+514 AF
-519 ARLTAGYDRVV
+519 LRLTNGYDRT
-530 RHIVRRAAL
+530 VRRILRRSAL
-539 ALAVLLLL
+539 AVVVLLLL
-547 AGASYALL
+547 TAAAYGLL
-555 RAVPTGFAP
+555 RVVPTGFAP

-575 QLPDAASFERTDAV
+575 QLPDAASVERTDAV
-589 VRQVEQIVL
+589 VREIEKILL
-598 ETPGVSNVV
+598 ETPGVETVV
-607 AVGGRS
+607 AIGGRS
-613 FISGVNGPN
+613 FITGVNGPN
-622 VASLFPRLAPW
+622 VASLFPRLTPW
-633 SERERPD
+633 SKRKSAE
-640 LQADAILARLR
+640 LQAGAILGRLR
-651 ARLGQIQEAVVVAFP
+651 ARLSSIQEASIVVFP

-683 QSVSGGSL
+683 QSVAGGSL
-691 EGLDAVARQIM
+691 QELDETARKVM

-707 RPELAGM
+707 RPELAAT

-719 PGVPQLDA
+719 AGVPQLDA
-727 QVDRT
+727 QVDRA
-732 KARTLGVPVS
+732 KAKALGIPLS
-742 DVFTSLQTFLGS
+742 DVFSSLQIFLGS

-763 GRVWRVQLQAE
+763 GRVYRVQLQAE
-774 PSYRATP
+774 PSFRASP
-781 SDVGRL
+781 SDVARL
-787 YVRSQPDQTGQ
+787 YVRSQPSASG
-798 PGQMVPLST
+798 PAQMVPLST
-807 LVTVKPVTGP
+807 LVTVKPITGP

-827 SAEIAGDTA
+827 TAEIAGDTA
-836 RGASSGQAIA
+836 PGASSGQAIA
-846 AMQDL
+846 AMQEV
-851 ARRFLPAGMAY
+851 ARSVMPAGMSY

-869 QEIESG
+869 QELEAG
-875 SWAPFVF
+875 SRAGFVF

-892 LAAQYESWLVPLAVI
+892 LAAQYESWLVPLAVL

-920 LWLSG
+920 LWLAG

-936 ALLIGLASK
+936 ALLMGLASK
-945 NAILIVEFAR
+945 NAILIVEFAKE
-955 ARREHGLPIVEA
+955 RREHGAEIQEA

-987 LGSLPLVVATGAG
+987 LGSLPLVFATGAG
-1000 AASRNSIGTTVVGGM
+1000 AASRNSMGTTVVGGM
-1015 LAVTVLGVLLVPAFY
+1015 LAVTVIGVLLVPAFY
-1030 VAVERLA
+1030 VAVERFA
-1037 EWRRGSPRSPAA
+1037 ESGRRPTKKGAEDVDVAPRRS
-1049 PDAASPS
+1049 
-1056 EDGADGPR
+1056 
-1064 PDQPPSGTTPVD
+1064 TV
-1076 GAAARPPTEAG
+1076 
-1087 RGGDEG
+1087 

>member
-26 VAIPFLPVAMF
+26 VAIPFLPIAMF
-37 PEITPPQVVVQAT
+37 PEITPPQVVVTAN

-65 PIEQQVNGVENMI
+65 PIEQQVNGVEDMI

-87 GTMTLAVTFEVGT
+87 GTMTLNVTFKVGAD
-100 NLDIAAVNVQ
+100 LDIAAVNVQ
-110 NRVAIA
+110 NRVSIA

-121 ADVVRQGLNI
+121 ADVTRQGLTI
-131 TKQSPDLVEIVALT
+131 TKQSPDLVEIVALI

-152 ELYLS
+152 ELYLA
-157 NYATLQVRDVLA
+157 NYATLQMVDVLA

-174 GQVLVFNGR
+174 GQVTVFNGR
-183 DYGMRIWL
+183 DYGMRLWL
-191 NPDRLASLGLT
+191 NPERLAGLGLT

-224 PPAPR
+224 PPSLP

-238 TRGRLSTVSE
+238 TRGRLSTPAE
-248 FEDIILRTRPDGSV
+248 FEDIVLRTRSDGSL
-262 LRVHDVGRVELGAQS
+262 LRVRDVARVELGAQS

-294 FQLPDANALDV
+294 FQLPGANALEV
-305 ARGVEAAMAR
+305 SKGVQAAVAR

-325 YTLPYNTT
+325 HERPYNTT
-333 DFVRVSIE
+333 EFVRVSIE
-341 EVILTLLVAI
+341 EVVLTLFIAI
-351 GLVILTVYVFLQ
+351 GLVVLVVYVFLQ
-363 DWRTTLIP
+363 DWRATLIP
-371 TLTIPV
+371 TMTIPV
-377 SLVGTFAV
+377 SLVGTFGV
-385 ISAFGFSI
+385 ISVFGFSI

-425 GNLEPRAAARLAM
+425 EGLDPREATRRAT
-438 AEVTGPV
+438 AEVVGPV

-487 AMTLTPAL
+487 ALTLTPAL
-495 SALLLR
+495 CALLLR
-501 PAGVTRQRWLARA
+501 PGGATRKRWLART
-514 WNASF
+514 WNAAF
-519 ARLTAGYDRVV
+519 LRLTNGYDRS
-530 RHIVRRAAL
+530 VRRIVQRSVL
-539 ALAVLLLL
+539 AVVVLLLL
-547 AGASYALL
+547 SGAAYALL

-575 QLPDAASFERTDAV
+575 QLPDAASVERTDAV
-589 VRQVEQIVL
+589 VRQIEKILL
-598 ETPGVSNVV
+598 ETPGVETVV
-607 AVGGRS
+607 AIGGRS
-613 FISGVNGPN
+613 FITGVNGPN
-622 VASLFPRLAPW
+622 VASLFPRLTPW
-633 SERERPD
+633 SKRKTPE
-640 LQADAILARLR
+640 LQAEAILARLR
-651 ARLGQIQEAVVVAFP
+651 ARLGSIQEAVVVVFP

-683 QSVSGGSL
+683 QSVAGGSL
-691 EGLDAVARQIM
+691 EDLDVTARKIM

-707 RPELAGM
+707 RPELAAT

-719 PGVPQLDA
+719 SGVPQLDA

-732 KARTLGVPVS
+732 KAKALGVPLS
-742 DVFTSLQTFLGS
+742 DVFSSLQIFLGS

-763 GRVWRVQLQAE
+763 GRVYRVQLQAE
-774 PSYRATP
+774 PSFRASP
-781 SDVGRL
+781 SDVARL
-787 YVRSQPDQTGQ
+787 YVRSLAGPDGRA
-798 PGQMVPLST
+798 GQMVPLST
-807 LVTVKPVTGP
+807 LVTVKPITGP

-827 SAEIAGDTA
+827 TAEIAGDTA
-836 RGASSGQAIA
+836 PGASSGQAIA
-846 AMQDL
+846 AMQDV
-851 ARRFLPAGMAY
+851 ARTLMPPGMSY

-869 QEIESG
+869 QEIEAG
-875 SWAPFVF
+875 SRAGFVF

-892 LAAQYESWLVPLAVI
+892 LAAQYESWLVPLAVL

-925 LANDVYAQIGL
+925 FANDVYAQIGL
-936 ALLIGLASK
+936 ALLMGLASK
-945 NAILIVEFAR
+945 NAILIVEFAKE
-955 ARREHGLPIVEA
+955 RREHGIEVREA

-987 LGSLPLVVATGAG
+987 LGSLPLVFASGAG
-1000 AASRNSIGTTVVGGM
+1000 AASRHSMGTTVVGGM

-1037 EWRRGSPRSPAA
+1037 AWRRRGEPITPPRP
-1049 PDAASPS
+1049 
-1056 EDGADGPR
+1056 ADG
-1064 PDQPPSGTTPVD
+1064 SI
-1076 GAAARPPTEAG
+1076 EAT
-1087 RGGDEG
+1087 R

>member
-26 VAIPFLPVAMF
+26 VAIPFLPIAMF
-37 PEITPPQVVVQAT
+37 PEITPPQVVVTAT

-87 GTMTLAVTFEVGT
+87 GTMTLTVTFKVGT
-100 NLDIAAVNVQ
+100 ELDIAAVNVQ

-121 ADVVRQGLNI
+121 ADVIRQGLSI

-157 NYATLQVRDVLA
+157 NYATLQVVDVLA

-174 GQVLVFNGR
+174 GQVTVFNGR
-183 DYGMRIWL
+183 DYGMRLWL

-224 PPAPR
+224 PPAPP

-238 TRGRLSTVSE
+238 TRGRLSTPDE
-248 FEDIILRTRPDGSV
+248 FADIILRTRADGSI
-262 LRVHDVGRVELGAQS
+262 LRVRDVGRVELGAQN
-277 YGSFGRVGGKP
+277 YGSFGRVAGTPG
-288 AALIGI
+288 ALIGI
-294 FQLPDANALDV
+294 FQLPGANALEV
-305 ARGVEAAMAR
+305 SRGVQDAMAR

-325 YTLPYNTT
+325 HTRPYNTT
-333 DFVRVSIE
+333 EFVRVSIE
-341 EVILTLLVAI
+341 EVVKTLLIAI

-363 DWRTTLIP
+363 DWRATLIP
-371 TLTIPV
+371 TATIPV

-385 ISAFGFSI
+385 ISLFGFSI

-405 GIVVDDAIVVVENTQ
+405 GIVVDDAIVVVENAQ

-425 GNLEPRAAARLAM
+425 PGRTPREATRLAM

-445 IATALV
+445 IATSLV

-474 LTIAVSVALSALN
+474 LTIAVSVALSTVNAL
-487 AMTLTPAL
+487 TLSPAL
-495 SALLLR
+495 CALLLR
-501 PAGVTRQRWLARA
+501 PVGARRRRWPARA
-514 WNASF
+514 WNAGF
-519 ARLTAGYDRVV
+519 ARLTAGYDRAV
-530 RHIVRRAAL
+530 RHVVRRAAL
-539 ALAVLLLL
+539 ALVVLMLLS
-547 AGASYALL
+547 GVSYLLL

-575 QLPDAASFERTDAV
+575 QLPDAASLERTDAV
-589 VRQVEQIVL
+589 VRQIERIL
-598 ETPGVSNVV
+598 LDTPGVETAV
-607 AVGGRS
+607 AIGGRS

-622 VASLFPRLAPW
+622 VASLFPRLTPW
-633 SERERPD
+633 PQRQARE
-640 LQADAILARLR
+640 LQAGAILASLRRRL
-651 ARLGQIQEAVVVAFP
+651 AAIQEAVVVVFP

-683 QSVSGGSL
+683 QSVAGGSL
-691 EGLDAVARQIM
+691 QDLDAAVQRILA
-702 DAARQ
+702 AARQ
-707 RPELAGM
+707 RPEIGAA

-732 KARTLGVPVS
+732 KAKALGVPLS
-742 DVFTSLQTFLGS
+742 DVFSSLQIFLGS

-763 GRVWRVQLQAE
+763 GRVYRVQLQAE

-781 SDVGRL
+781 SDVARL
-787 YVRSQPDQTGQ
+787 YVRSQNGPDGD

-807 LVTVKPVTGP
+807 LVTVRPITGP

-827 SAEIAGDTA
+827 AAEIAGDSA
-836 RGASSGQAIA
+836 PGASSGQAIA

-851 ARRFLPAGMAY
+851 ARQLPPGLSY
-862 EWTGLAY
+862 EWSGLAF
-869 QEIESG
+869 QEIEAG
-875 SWAPFVF
+875 SWAGFIF
-882 ALSALFVFLV
+882 TLSALFVFLV

-907 LAVPLGVLGALGA
+907 LAVPLGVLGALAA
-920 LWLSG
+920 LWLRG

-945 NAILIVEFAR
+945 NAILIVEFAKE
-955 ARREHGLPIVEA
+955 RRGRGLGIRQA
-967 AREAARLRFRP
+967 AREAARIRFRP

-987 LGSLPLVVATGAG
+987 LGSLPLVVASGAG
-1000 AASRNSIGTTVVGGM
+1000 AASRHSIGTTVVGGM
-1015 LAVTVLGVLLVPAFY
+1015 LAITVLGVLLVPAFY
-1030 VAVERLA
+1030 VVVERLV
-1037 EWRRGSPRSPAA
+1037 EWRRRPAS
-1049 PDAASPS
+1049 PDAA
-1056 EDGADGPR
+1056 
-1064 PDQPPSGTTPVD
+1064 
-1076 GAAARPPTEAG
+1076 AG
-1087 RGGDEG
+1087 

>member
-1 MFVNFFIDRPI
+1 MFFNFFIDRPI
-12 FASVLAIVIVVAGA
+12 FAAVIAIVIVVAGV
-26 VAIPFLPVAMF
+26 VAIPLLPIAMF
-37 PEITPPQVVVQAT
+37 PEITPPQVVVTAT

-87 GTMTLAVTFEVGT
+87 GTMTLNVTFKVGT
-100 NLDIAAVNVQ
+100 ELDIAAVNVQ

-116 QAKLP
+116 EAKLP
-121 ADVVRQGLNI
+121 QDVVRQGLTI
-131 TKQSPDLVEIVALT
+131 TKQSPDLVEIVALV
-145 SPDGSRD
+145 SPDGTRD
-152 ELYLS
+152 ELYLA
-157 NYATLQVRDVLA
+157 NYATLQVVDVLS

-174 GQVLVFNGR
+174 GQVTVFNGR
-183 DYGMRIWL
+183 DYGMRLWL

-238 TRGRLSTVSE
+238 TRGRLSTPAE
-248 FEDIILRTRPDGSV
+248 FEDIILRTRADGST
-262 LRVHDVGRVELGAQS
+262 LRVAEVGRVELGAQS

-288 AALIGI
+288 AALVGV
-294 FQLPDANALDV
+294 FQLPGANALQV
-305 ARGVEAAMAR
+305 TRGVQAAMAR
-315 LAPSFPSGVT
+315 LAPSFPSGVAHT
-325 YTLPYNTT
+325 RPYNTT

-341 EVILTLLVAI
+341 EVVQTLLIAI
-351 GLVILTVYVFLQ
+351 GLVVLTVYVFLQ
-363 DWRTTLIP
+363 DWRATLIP

-425 GNLEPRAAARLAM
+425 EKLTPVEATRRAT
-438 AEVTGPV
+438 AEVVGPV

-456 IPIAFLPG
+456 VPISLLPG

-474 LTIAVSVALSALN
+474 LTIAVSVALSAFN
-487 AMTLTPAL
+487 ALSLTPAL
-495 SALLLR
+495 CALLLR
-501 PAGVTRQRWLARA
+501 PGTEVRKRWLARA

-519 ARLTAGYDRVV
+519 ARLTAGYDRAVGQ
-530 RHIVRRAAL
+530 IVRRAAL
-539 ALAVLLLL
+539 AVAVLLVL
-547 AGASYALL
+547 GATSYALL

-575 QLPDAASFERTDAV
+575 QLPDAASLERTDAV
-589 VRQVEQIVL
+589 VRQVEQIL
-598 ETPGVSNVV
+598 LKTPGVENVV
-607 AVGGRS
+607 AIGGRS
-613 FISGVNGPN
+613 FITGINGPN

-633 SERERPD
+633 HDRKKPE
-640 LQADAILARLR
+640 LQAGAILGRLR
-651 ARLGQIQEAVVVAFP
+651 AQLGGIQDASIVVFP

-671 GISSGGGFQFEL
+671 GISAGGGFQFEL
-683 QSVSGGSL
+683 QSVAGGSL
-691 EGLDAVARQIM
+691 ADLDATARRIM
-702 DAARQ
+702 DGSRQ
-707 RPELAGM
+707 RSELAST
-714 FTGFR
+714 FTAFR

-727 QVDRT
+727 QVDRA
-732 KARTLGVPVS
+732 KAKALGVPLS
-742 DVFTSLQTFLGS
+742 DVFSSLQIFLGS

-763 GRVWRVQLQAE
+763 GRVYRVQLQAE
-774 PSYRATP
+774 PGFRALP
-781 SDVGRL
+781 SDVSRI
-787 YVRSQPDQTGQ
+787 YVRSLPTNGQ
-798 PGQMVPLST
+798 PARMVPLST
-807 LVTVKPVTGP
+807 LVTVKPITGP
-817 DTISHYNLYR
+817 DSISHYNLYR

-836 RGASSGQAIA
+836 PGFSSGQAIS
-846 AMQDL
+846 AMQEL
-851 ARRFLPAGMAY
+851 ARDALPSGMSY
-862 EWTGLAY
+862 EWSGLAL
-869 QEIESG
+869 QEIEAG
-875 SWAPFVF
+875 SRAGFVF
-882 ALSALFVFLV
+882 GLSALFVFLV
-892 LAAQYESWLVPLAVI
+892 LAAQYESWLVPIAVI

-920 LWLSG
+920 LWLG
-925 LANDVYAQIGL
+925 GTANDVYAQIGL

-945 NAILIVEFAR
+945 NAILIVEFAKE
-955 ARREHGLPIVEA
+955 RRERGTAIREA

-987 LGSLPLVVATGAG
+987 LGSLPLVVASGAG
-1000 AASRNSIGTTVVGGM
+1000 AASRHSIGVTVVGGM

-1037 EWRRGSPRSPAA
+1037 EWRRREPVSPA
-1049 PDAASPS
+1049 PSDPAA
-1056 EDGADGPR
+1056 
-1064 PDQPPSGTTPVD
+1064 
-1076 GAAARPPTEAG
+1076 EAS
-1087 RGGDEG
+1087 R

>member
-12 FASVLAIVIVVAGA
+12 FAAVLAIVIVVAGA
-26 VAIPFLPVAMF
+26 VAIPFLPIAMF
-37 PEITPPQVVVQAT
+37 PEITPPQVVVSAT

-87 GTMTLAVTFEVGT
+87 GTMTLTVTFKVGT
-100 NLDIAAVNVQ
+100 DLDIAAVNVQ

-121 ADVVRQGLNI
+121 QDVIRQGLSI

-157 NYATLQVRDVLA
+157 NYATLQVVDVLA

-174 GQVLVFNGR
+174 GQVTVLNGR
-183 DYGMRIWL
+183 DYGMRLWL
-191 NPDRLASLGLT
+191 NPDTLASLRLT

-238 TRGRLSTVSE
+238 TRGRLSTPAE
-248 FEDIILRTRPDGSV
+248 FEDIILRTRADGSV
-262 LRVHDVGRVELGAQS
+262 LRVRDVGRVELGAQS
-277 YGSFGRVGGKP
+277 YGSFGRVSGKP
-288 AALIGI
+288 AALLGI
-294 FQLPDANALDV
+294 FQLPGANALDV
-305 ARGVEAAMAR
+305 SRGVQAAVAR

-325 YTLPYNTT
+325 HTRPYNTT
-333 DFVRVSIE
+333 EFVRVSIE
-341 EVILTLLVAI
+341 EVVQTLLIAI
-351 GLVILTVYVFLQ
+351 GLVVITVYVFLQ

-385 ISAFGFSI
+385 ISVFGFSI

-425 GNLEPRAAARLAM
+425 EGLAPREATQRAT
-438 AEVTGPV
+438 AEVVGPV

-456 IPIAFLPG
+456 IPISFLPG

-487 AMTLTPAL
+487 ALTLTPAL
-495 SALLLR
+495 CALLLR
-501 PAGVTRQRWLARA
+501 PAGGARQRWLARV

-519 ARLTAGYDRVV
+519 ARFTAGYDRTVQ
-530 RHIVRRAAL
+530 HIVRRAAL
-539 ALAVLLLL
+539 AVVVLVILS
-547 AGASYALL
+547 GASYVLL

-575 QLPDAASFERTDAV
+575 QLPDAASFERTDVV
-589 VRQVEQIVL
+589 VRQIEQILL
-598 ETPGVSNVV
+598 ETPGVETVV
-607 AVGGRS
+607 AIGGRS
-613 FISGVNGPN
+613 FISGINGPN

-651 ARLGQIQEAVVVAFP
+651 ARLGGIQEAVVVVFP

-683 QSVSGGSL
+683 QSVAGGSL
-691 EGLDAVARQIM
+691 QDLDGAARQIM
-702 DAARQ
+702 ETARQ
-707 RPELAGM
+707 RSELAGM
-714 FTGFR
+714 YTGFR

-732 KARTLGVPVS
+732 KAKTLGVPLS
-742 DVFTSLQTFLGS
+742 DVFTTLQIFLGS

-781 SDVGRL
+781 SDVARL
-787 YVRSQPDQTGQ
+787 YVRSQSGQNGQ

-807 LVTVKPVTGP
+807 LVTVKPITGP
-817 DTISHYNLYR
+817 DTITHYNLYR
-827 SAEIAGDTA
+827 SAEIVGDTA

-846 AMQDL
+846 VMEDL
-851 ARRFLPAGMAY
+851 ARRVLPAGMAY
-862 EWTGLAY
+862 EWTGLAF
-869 QEIESG
+869 QEIEAG
-875 SWAPFVF
+875 SWAALVF
-882 ALSALFVFLV
+882 GLSALFVFLV

-936 ALLIGLASK
+936 ALLIGLAAK
-945 NAILIVEFAR
+945 NAILIVEFAKERR
-955 ARREHGLPIVEA
+955 ARGLEIREA
-967 AREAARLRFRP
+967 AREAARIRFRP

-987 LGSLPLVVATGAG
+987 LGSLPLVVASGAG
-1000 AASRNSIGTTVVGGM
+1000 AASRHSIGTTVVGGM
-1015 LAVTVLGVLLVPAFY
+1015 LAITVLGVLLVPAFY

-1037 EWRRGSPRSPAA
+1037 EWRQGASRGAA
-1049 PDAASPS
+1049 PF
-1056 EDGADGPR
+1056 DGA
-1064 PDQPPSGTTPVD
+1064 V
-1076 GAAARPPTEAG
+1076 AAAGAQ
-1087 RGGDEG
+1087 RGDQG

>member
-26 VAIPFLPVAMF
+26 VAIPFLQIAMF
-37 PEITPPQVVVQAT
+37 PEITPPQVVVTAT

-87 GTMTLAVTFEVGT
+87 GTMTLTVTFKVGT
-100 NLDIAAVNVQ
+100 DLDIAAVNVQ

-121 ADVVRQGLNI
+121 VDVTRQGLSI

-157 NYATLQVRDVLA
+157 NYATLQVVDVLA

-174 GQVLVFNGR
+174 GQVTVFNGQ
-183 DYGMRIWL
+183 DYGMRLWL

-238 TRGRLSTVSE
+238 TRGRLSTPAE
-248 FEDIILRTRPDGSV
+248 FEDIILRTRADGSV
-262 LRVHDVGRVELGAQS
+262 LRVRDVGRVELGAQN

-294 FQLPDANALDV
+294 FQLPGANALDV
-305 ARGVEAAMAR
+305 SRGVRAAVAR

-325 YTLPYNTT
+325 HERPYNTT
-333 DFVRVSIE
+333 EFVRVSIE
-341 EVILTLLVAI
+341 EVVETLLIAI
-351 GLVILTVYVFLQ
+351 GLVVLTVYVFLQ
-363 DWRTTLIP
+363 DWRATLIP

-425 GNLEPRAAARLAM
+425 GEPDPREATRRAT
-438 AEVTGPV
+438 AEVVGPV

-456 IPIAFLPG
+456 IPISLLPG

-474 LTIAVSVALSALN
+474 LTIAVSVGLSAFN
-487 AMTLTPAL
+487 ALTLTPAL

-501 PAGVTRQRWLARA
+501 PAHAGRQRWLARV
-514 WNASF
+514 WNTGF
-519 ARLTAGYDRVV
+519 ARLTAGYDRTVQ
-530 RHIVRRAAL
+530 HLVRRSAL
-539 ALAVLLLL
+539 AVVVLLLL
-547 AGASYALL
+547 GGVSYLLL
-555 RAVPTGFAP
+555 RTVPTGFAP

-575 QLPDAASFERTDAV
+575 QLPDAASLERTDAV
-589 VRQVEQIVL
+589 VRQIEQIL
-598 ETPGVSNVV
+598 LDTPGVETVV
-607 AVGGRS
+607 AIGGRS

-633 SERERPD
+633 DHREEPE
-640 LQADAILARLR
+640 LQAAAILGRLR
-651 ARLGQIQEAVVVAFP
+651 ARLASIQEAVVVVFP

-683 QSVSGGSL
+683 QSVAGGSL
-691 EGLDAVARQIM
+691 TDLDTSARQIM
-702 DAARQ
+702 EAARQ
-707 RPELAGM
+707 RPELSTT
-714 FTGFR
+714 FTAFR

-732 KARTLGVPVS
+732 KAKALGVPLS
-742 DVFTSLQTFLGS
+742 DVFESLQIFLGS

-763 GRVWRVQLQAE
+763 GRVYRVQLQAE
-774 PSYRATP
+774 PGFRAKP
-781 SDVGRL
+781 SDVARL
-787 YVRSQPDQTGQ
+787 YVRSE
-798 PGQMVPLST
+798 PGVNGNGAQMVPLST
-807 LVTVKPVTGP
+807 LVTVRPITGP
-817 DTISHYNLYR
+817 DSISHYNLYR

-836 RGASSGQAIA
+836 PGASSGEAIA
-846 AMQDL
+846 AMQDI
-851 ARRFLPAGMAY
+851 ARRLPAGMAY
-862 EWTGLAY
+862 EWSGLAY
-869 QEIESG
+869 QELEAG
-875 SWAPFVF
+875 SYAGFVF
-882 ALSALFVFLV
+882 GLSALFVFLV

-920 LWLSG
+920 LWLSDG
-925 LANDVYAQIGL
+925 ANDVYAQIGL

-945 NAILIVEFAR
+945 NAILIVEFAKE
-955 ARREHGLPIVEA
+955 RREHGHDIREA

-987 LGSLPLVVATGAG
+987 LGSLPLVVASGAG
-1000 AASRNSIGTTVVGGM
+1000 AASRHSIGTTVVGGM
-1015 LAVTVLGVLLVPAFY
+1015 LAITILGVLLVPAFY
-1030 VAVERLA
+1030 VAVEQLV
-1037 EWRRGSPRSPAA
+1037 EWRRRRPTTP
-1049 PDAASPS
+1049 
-1056 EDGADGPR
+1056 DGPG
-1064 PDQPPSGTTPVD
+1064 PAQTDGPV
-1076 GAAARPPTEAG
+1076 A
-1087 RGGDEG
+1087 

>member
-26 VAIPFLPVAMF
+26 VAIPFLPIAQY

-65 PIEQQVNGVENMI
+65 PIEQQVNGVEDMI

-87 GTMTLAVTFEVGT
+87 GTMTLTVTFEVGT
-100 NLDIAAVNVQ
+100 ELDIAAVNVQ
-110 NRVAIA
+110 NRIAIA

-121 ADVVRQGLNI
+121 EDVVRQGI
-131 TKQSPDLVEIVALT
+131 TTRKQSPDLVEIVALT
-145 SPDGSRD
+145 SPDGTRD

-157 NYATLQVRDVLA
+157 NYATLQVVDVLA

-174 GQVLVFNGR
+174 GQVQVFNGR
-183 DYGMRIWL
+183 DYGMRVWL
-191 NPDRLASLGLT
+191 NPDTLASLSLT
-202 AGDVADAVREQNLQ
+202 AGDVAAAVREQNLQ

-238 TRGRLSTVSE
+238 TRGRLSTPDE
-248 FEDIILRTRPDGSV
+248 FENIILRTRADGSI
-262 LRVHDVGRVELGAQS
+262 LRLRDVGRVELGAQS

-305 ARGVEAAMAR
+305 SRGVQAAMAR

-325 YTLPYNTT
+325 HTRPYNTT
-333 DFVRVSIE
+333 EFVRVSIE
-341 EVILTLLVAI
+341 EVAETLLIAI

-363 DWRTTLIP
+363 DWRATLIP
-371 TLTIPV
+371 ALTIPV
-377 SLVGTFAV
+377 SLVGTFGV
-385 ISAFGFSI
+385 ISLFGFSI

-425 GNLEPRAAARLAM
+425 GSLGPREATRHAM

-445 IATALV
+445 IATSLV

-464 ITGQL
+464 ITGRL

-474 LTIAVSVALSALN
+474 LTIAVSVTLSTVN
-487 AMTLTPAL
+487 AMTLSPAL
-495 SALLLR
+495 CALLLR
-501 PAGVTRQRWLARA
+501 PAHLARRRWLARA

-519 ARLTAGYDRVV
+519 ARLTSGYDWTV

-539 ALAVLLLL
+539 ALVLLVVLG
-547 AGASYALL
+547 GAAYALL

-575 QLPDAASFERTDAV
+575 QLPDAASLERTDAV
-589 VRQVEQIVL
+589 VRQIEQILL
-598 ETPGVSNVV
+598 ETKGIETVV
-607 AVGGRS
+607 AIGGRS

-622 VASLFPRLAPW
+622 VASLFPRLTPW
-633 SERERPD
+633 SEREEAELRAGA
-640 LQADAILARLR
+640 LLARLR
-651 ARLGQIQEAVVVAFP
+651 ARLGAIQEAVVVVFP

-683 QSVSGGSL
+683 QSVGGPSL
-691 EGLDAVARQIM
+691 EDLDTVARQLIE
-702 DAARQ
+702 ATRQ
-707 RPELAGM
+707 QPELASAY
-714 FTGFR
+714 TAFR

-727 QVDRT
+727 QVDRA
-732 KARTLGVPVS
+732 KSRALGVPIS
-742 DVFTSLQTFLGS
+742 DVFDSLQIFLGS

-774 PSYRATP
+774 PAFRATP
-781 SDVGRL
+781 SDVARL
-787 YVRSQPDQTGQ
+787 YVRSQPGLNGQ
-798 PGQMVPLST
+798 SAQMVPLST
-807 LVTVKPVTGP
+807 LVTVRPITGP

-827 SAEIAGDTA
+827 SAEISGDTA
-836 RGASSGQAIA
+836 PGASSGQAIA
-846 AMQDL
+846 AMQNL
-851 ARRFLPAGMAY
+851 ARRFLPPGMAY
-862 EWTGLAY
+862 EWTGLAF
-869 QEIESG
+869 QEIEAG
-875 SWAPFVF
+875 TWAPFVF

-892 LAAQYESWLVPLAVI
+892 LAAQYESWLIPLAVI

-920 LWLSG
+920 LWLRG
-925 LANDVYAQIGL
+925 GANDVYAQIGL
-936 ALLIGLASK
+936 GLLIGLAAK
-945 NAILIVEFAR
+945 NAILIVEFAQV
-955 ARREHGLPIVEA
+955 RREHGLAIREA
-967 AREAARLRFRP
+967 AREAARIRFRP

-987 LGSLPLVVATGAG
+987 LGSLPLVVASGAG

-1037 EWRRGSPRSPAA
+1037 EWRGR
-1049 PDAASPS
+1049 
-1056 EDGADGPR
+1056 
-1064 PDQPPSGTTPVD
+1064 PPSGD
-1076 GAAARPPTEAG
+1076 GSRA
-1087 RGGDEG
+1087 